1 MNDFRYRPKNN
12 FIQTANWQELFTLTE
27 HWKSDLLFYKD
38 DLRFLHKLIDNYFMY
53 ISKKENIDLVLD
65 IEVNLLKVD
74 RQCASLLKKTNEHLH
89 HISELIDNPF
99 ANHSAQFRTEHEILE
114 DAFSQFVKDFRKNR
128 KDVFGITEHI
138 MDGEELVRRLNI
150 IST

>member
-1 MNDFRYRPKNN
+1 MNDLRYRPKNN

-53 ISKKENIDLVLD
+53 VSKKENIDSVLD

-74 RQCASLLKKTNEHLH
+74 KQCASLLKNTNEHLH
-89 HISELIDNPF
+89 YITEFIDNPF
-99 ANHSAQFRTEHEILE
+99 AGHSAQFRTDHENLE
-114 DAFSQFVKDFRKNR
+114 EAFTEFVKDFRKNR

-138 MDGEELVRRLNI
+138 INVEELVRRLNI